1 MHTVSTAAGFM
12 WEWVLAMEDYGK
24 AFTELKPK
32 KIKVQML
39 KEKLQKSED
48 LAALRDKL
56 ELQKSEDELAALR
69 DKLEKNQKKIVEL
82 QKTLDQCSSDK
93 EVYAEETTYLQKKLE
108 RAEKLSSMLGS
119 TKIGWKNLLE

>member
-1 MHTVSTAAGFM
+1 M

-39 KEKLQKSED
+39 KEKLH
-48 LAALRDKL
+48 
-56 ELQKSEDELAALR
+56 ELAALR

-93 EVYAEETTYLQKKLE
+93 EVYAEET
-108 RAEKLSSMLGS
+108 
-119 TKIGWKNLLE
+119 NLFG